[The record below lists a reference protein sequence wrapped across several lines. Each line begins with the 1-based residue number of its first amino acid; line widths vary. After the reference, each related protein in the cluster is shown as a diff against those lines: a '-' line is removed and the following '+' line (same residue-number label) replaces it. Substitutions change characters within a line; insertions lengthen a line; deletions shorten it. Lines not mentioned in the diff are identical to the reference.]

1 MIVDLNTLQ
10 YSSIQDEEEAR
21 RIVESVNEANHG
33 SLYKHCVN
41 ILLNR
46 DGWDKREAE
55 EFLDKLSDSALH
67 RIYDTNGRCLDDQKF
82 YNEFVKESK
91 KEKSDEE
98 ETEGKPSG
106 DDEEQT
112 NPTKPKDEFEV
123 TYADLKKKPENIF
136 EHIIIFTNDDDPK
149 NNKTLK
155 NIFDAVKALKK
166 AGATIPEVHVFIAED
181 MTFETDDDNILSI
194 TDGEETLDFTKGFN
208 NTNTLVF
215 SRLGVQGED
224 NCEHVVGLLQD
235 RGFLVLN
242 PVRYSELAS
251 NKYDTAVLLQK
262 AEIPQPNFCLMTR
275 DILYDE
281 KVFMESMKKV
291 YPKWDKNP
299 DKNEDFKFVVKILD
313 GHGGTGVFMSDGKKL
328 IAILQAI
335 FAIDSER
342 QLIIQKK
349 EEADGGDIRVHV
361 LTLRSRQI
369 ILAAMKRVKLGGDF
383 RSNVSLGAEAEPVK
397 LTPEQEQIALKAAKI
412 SHLPW
417 CAVDIMPL
425 VKGSNPELGDNVVLE
440 LNASP
445 GTDGISGVIEHNF
458 INVLLSELTEPKEFY
473 LQDKTAGFMETVE
486 ISMGEKPLELLAKLD
501 TGNGAIASHM
511 EVGQIQE
518 EGDQVKFKFNGKEYT
533 EKVYG
538 HSHATTG
545 SQKHNRPIIHIPSIK
560 LGMRTLKDVPMALV
574 ENRDGKSSNVL
585 LNREIMSWFGYI
597 VSPYQ
602 THILTQ
608 EMDKL
613 KII

>member
-1 MIVDLNTLQ
+1 MDLSKIF
-10 YSSIQDEEEAR
+10 YSDLDEEQAR
-21 RIVESVNEANHG
+21 RLARSVNE
-33 SLYKHCVN
+33 
-41 ILLNR
+41 
-46 DGWDKREAE
+46 
-55 EFLDKLSDSALH
+55 
-67 RIYDTNGRCLDDQKF
+67 
-82 YNEFVKESK
+82 SK
-91 KEKSDEE
+91 KSEE
-98 ETEGKPSG
+98 ETDKPVQG
-106 DDEEQT
+106 DGQEET
-112 NPTKPKDEFEV
+112 NPTNTEKLEV
-123 TYADLKKKPENIF
+123 KYADLDVPAKCIF
-136 EHIIIFTNDDDPK
+136 KHIVVFTNSSDPK
-149 NNKTLK
+149 SNKTLK
-155 NIFDAVKALKK
+155 NIYDAVKNIKK
-166 AGATIPEVHVFIAED
+166 SSEADETPKIHVFIAED
-181 MTFETDDDNILSI
+181 MTFETDEDNILSI
-194 TDGEETLDFTKGFN
+194 TDGEETLDFEDLN

-224 NCEHVVGLLQD
+224 NCEHVVGMLQD

-262 AEIPQPNFCLMTR
+262 AEIPQPNFCLMTH
-275 DILYDE
+275 DILQDE
-281 KVFMESMKKV
+281 KVFMENMRKV
-291 YPKWDKNP
+291 YPKWDKDS
-299 DKNEDFKFVVKILD
+299 DKNEDFKLVVKILD

-335 FAIDSER
+335 FAIDRER

-361 LTLRSRQI
+361 LTLRNSQR

-445 GTDGISGVIEHNF
+445 GTDGISEVIEHNF
-458 INVLLSELTEPKEFY
+458 INVLLNELTDPKEFY
-473 LQDKTAGFMETVE
+473 LQDKTAGFMESVE
-486 ISMGEKPLELLAKLD
+486 ISMGDKPMTLLAKLD

-511 EVGQIQE
+511 EVGQLE
-518 EGDQVKFKFNGKEYT
+518 EKGDSVTFTFNGKKYT
-533 EKVYG
+533 EKVYD

-545 SQKHNRPIIHIPSIK
+545 SQRHNRPVIHVHSLK
-560 LGMRTLKDVPMALV
+560 LGLRVLYDVPMALV

-585 LNREIMSWFGYI
+585 LNRETMAWLGYL

-608 EMDKL
+608 EIDKL